1 MRLGIFL
8 PNWIG
13 DVAMATPAIR
23 ALRKYVAA
31 GELIAIM
38 RPYVAEALGGN
49 PWFDAEILYDKKS
62 SAAADL
68 QWPAVQRKLRDA
80 NLDAVVLLTNSLRTG
95 WMAYRSGARERI
107 GAVGNL
113 RTPLLTARVYP
124 AKQGLRALTLP
135 PVSGYLQIAY
145 AAGASPESPALE
157 LFTTPADE
165 EAANDVWRR
174 LNLPAGERVVVLN
187 TGGAFGAAKDW
198 PAAHFTQLALRLS
211 REYGLHVLLNCG
223 PAERQAVRN
232 IVAEA
237 RDDRITSLADEQ
249 SLPLGLTKAVIRRAR
264 LLVTTDSGPRFFGV
278 AFGVPTISLFGP
290 TSVAATRTGAAHDV
304 GVSLGLACQ
313 PCMARTCPLN
323 HHRCM
328 RDLSVDRVWSAVA
341 AALAAPPITLQQDA
355 A

>member
-13 DVAMATPAIR
+13 DVAMATPAVR
-23 ALRKYVAA
+23 ALRKHVAD
-31 GELIAIM
+31 GQLTAIM

-62 SAAADL
+62 SADPAL
-68 QWPAVQRKLRDA
+68 HWPAVLQRLRDA
-80 NLDAVVLLTNSLRTG
+80 DFDAVVLLTNSLRTG

-107 GAVGNL
+107 GTVGNL
-113 RTPLLTARVYP
+113 RSPLLTTRVYP
-124 AKQGLRALTLP
+124 AKQGSRSLTLP

-145 AAGASPESPALE
+145 AAGAQPEAPTLE
-157 LFTTPADE
+157 LFTATADE
-165 EAANDVWRR
+165 QAADVVWRR
-174 LNLPAGERVVVLN
+174 LNLPAGDRVVVLN

-198 PAAHFTQLALRLS
+198 PAANFTQLALRFA
-211 REYGLHVLLNCG
+211 REHNFHVLLNCG

-237 RDDRITSLADEQ
+237 RDERITSLADEE
-249 SLPLGLTKAVIRRAR
+249 SLPLGLTKAVIRRSR
-264 LLVTTDSGPRFFGV
+264 LLVTTDSGPRFFGI

-290 TSVAATRTGAAHDV
+290 TSVEATRTGAAHDV
-304 GVSLGLACQ
+304 GISLGLACQ

-328 RDLSVDRVWSAVA
+328 RDLSVDRVWSAVS
-341 AALAAPPITLQQDA
+341 AALNAPHVALRQDA

>member
-1 MRLGIFL
+1 MRLGVFL

-23 ALRKYVAA
+23 ALRKYA
-31 GELIAIM
+31 GDGDLIAVM

-49 PWFDAEILYDKKS
+49 PWFDAEIQYDKKS
-62 SAAADL
+62 SADAHL

-107 GAVGNL
+107 GMVGNL
-113 RTPLLTARVYP
+113 RSPLLTTRVYP
-124 AKQGLRALTLP
+124 PKRGRQKILLP
-135 PVSGYLQIAY
+135 PVSGYLQVAY
-145 AAGASPESPALE
+145 ATGALPEPPTLE

-165 EAANDVWRR
+165 QAADAVWRR

-198 PAAHFTQLALRLS
+198 PAANFTQLALRIA
-211 REYGLHVLLNCG
+211 REHNLHVLLNCG
-223 PAERQAVRN
+223 PAERQAVRK

-237 RDDRITSLADEQ
+237 RDERITSLADEE
-249 SLPLGLTKAVIRRAR
+249 SLPLGLTKAVIRRSR

-278 AFGVPTISLFGP
+278 AFGVPTIGLFGP
-290 TSVAATRTGAAHDV
+290 TSIEATRTGAAHDV
-304 GVSLGLACQ
+304 GISLGLACQ

-341 AALAAPPITLQQDA
+341 AALAAPPITLRKEA

>member
-1 MRLGIFL
+1 MRLGVFL

-23 ALRKYVAA
+23 ALRRHVAG
-31 GELIAIM
+31 GELIAVM
-38 RPYVAEALGGN
+38 RPYVAEALNGN

-62 SAAADL
+62 SVDAQL
-68 QWPAVQRKLRDA
+68 QWPAVQQKLREA
-80 NLDAVVLLTNSLRTG
+80 RLDAALLLTNSLRTG

-107 GAVGNL
+107 GMVGNL
-113 RTPLLTARVYP
+113 RSPLLTTRVYP
-124 AKQGLRALTLP
+124 PKRGRRPILLP
-135 PVSGYLQIAY
+135 PVSGYLQVAY
-145 AAGASPESPALE
+145 AAGALPESPTLE

-165 EAANDVWRR
+165 QAADAVWRR

-198 PAAHFTQLALRLS
+198 PAANFTQLALRIA
-211 REYGLHVLLNCG
+211 REQNLHVLLNCG

-237 RDDRITSLADEQ
+237 RDERITSLADEE
-249 SLPLGLTKAVIRRAR
+249 SLPLGLTKAVIRRSR

-278 AFGVPTISLFGP
+278 AFGVPTIALFGP
-290 TSVAATRTGAAHDV
+290 TSVEATRTGAAHDI
-304 GVSLGLACQ
+304 GISLGLACQ

-341 AALAAPPITLQQDA
+341 AALAAPPITLRKEA

>member
-23 ALRKYVAA
+23 ALRKYV
-31 GELIAIM
+31 GDGQLTAIM

-62 SAAADL
+62 SADAEL
-68 QWPAVQRKLRDA
+68 QWPAVQRKLRAA

-95 WMAYRSGARERI
+95 WMAYRSGALQRI
-107 GAVGNL
+107 GTVGNL
-113 RTPLLTARVYP
+113 RTPLLTTRVYP
-124 AKQGLRALTLP
+124 AKQGRRPLTLP
-135 PVSGYLQIAY
+135 PVSGYLQVAY
-145 AAGASPESPALE
+145 AAGAQPEAPTLE

-165 EAANDVWRR
+165 EAADAVWRR
-174 LNLPAGERVVVLN
+174 LSLPAGDRVVILN

-198 PAAHFTQLALRLS
+198 PTANFTQLALRLA
-211 REYGLHVLLNCG
+211 REQGFHVVLNCG

-237 RDDRITSLADEQ
+237 RDQRITSLADEET
-249 SLPLGLTKAVIRRAR
+249 LPLGLTKAMIRRSR

-278 AFGVPTISLFGP
+278 AFGVPTIALFGP
-290 TSVAATRTGAAHDV
+290 TSIEATLTGASHDV
-304 GVSLGLACQ
+304 GISLGLACQ
-313 PCMARTCPLN
+313 PCMSRTCPLS

-328 RDLSVDRVWSAVA
+328 RDLSVDRVWSALV
-341 AALAAPPITLQQDA
+341 AALAAPSFTLRQDVA
-355 A
+355 